1 VVSTP
6 AAFARIRRL
15 RLGLDLVAA
24 ARERR
29 CSPAR
34 AQEPERVHRLGAI
47 IPVGRQT
54 PAIVAF
60 FDEMRLSASLK
71 ARTSLYC
78 RTGLAFAMMNLPSGR
93 KP

>member
-1 VVSTP
+1 MRRRDFIMLLGGVT
-6 AAFARIRRL
+6 AAWPLA
-15 RLGLDLVAA
+15 
-24 ARERR
+24 
-29 CSPAR
+29 AR